1 MRGLLADVGA
11 DPKQP
16 YILTSENLVQLLMA
30 QHARLQRANRK
41 IQELQGGVL
50 VVPVAE
56 AVEAA
61 EDNGGEPPAKQ
72 DGGALATVKS
82 VEVIVPDTPDG
93 SAPIAHVQLETSLP
107 FVEGQSISVLPPGND
122 EKGVPHKKRRIYT
135 IASERGNK
143 LDLCVR
149 DIGPCSNFLHTIVRG
164 SQLHLEGPVG
174 KSMVLPADPKA
185 GLVLIGT
192 STGAATFRG
201 FLRRLYPASAAPTAG
216 RGPIVV
222 ILGGAT
228 REAIPY
234 VEEFEQA
241 QERLGP
247 GRFRL
252 ELALGGA
259 RVDDGSETLL
269 PERLKD
275 FSLVIKEIMDRD
287 GHTYFSGL
295 KGMLKPCVKSLDE
308 FIDTKALKKEGRYH
322 AEVY

>member
-1 MRGLLADVGA
+1 MCAGA
-11 DPKQP
+11 
-16 YILTSENLVQLLMA
+16 
-30 QHARLQRANRK
+30 RRR
-41 IQELQGGVL
+41 
-50 VVPVAE
+50 
-56 AVEAA
+56 AVEFSGRRRAA
-61 EDNGGEPPAKQ
+61 REARRRRPRDGAVRLGDRAK
-72 DGGALATVKS
+72 
-82 VEVIVPDTPDG
+82 DTPEG
-93 SAPIAHVQLETSLP
+93 SAPIAHVELETSLP
-107 FVEGQSISVLPPGND
+107 FVEGQCVSVLPPGND
-122 EKGVPHKKRRIYT
+122 EKGNPHKKRRLYT
-135 IASERGNK
+135 VASERGPQ
-143 LDLCVR
+143 LALCVR
-149 DIGPCSNFLHTIVRG
+149 EVGVTSNFLHTIPKG
-164 SQLHLEGPVG
+164 SQLHLEGPMG

-192 STGAATFRG
+192 STGAAAFRG
-201 FLRRLYPASAAPTAG
+201 FLRRLYPANAAPTAG

-259 RVDDGSETLL
+259 RVDDGSETTL
-269 PERLKD
+269 PDKIKGL
-275 FSLVIKEIMDRD
+275 SLIAKEIMDRG
-287 GHTYFSGL
+287 GHTYVSGL
-295 KGMLKPCVKSLDE
+295 RGMLKPCAAALDE